1 MSKST
6 KLSLALL
13 LGLGFNSGFAQNTP
27 VSQME
32 KLNRGVVSVPAKSGT
47 GRFVSWRMLGTDD
60 ENTKFEILRNGLS
73 IKKDISEPTCYVDN
87 KGSVSSEYKIV
98 TWHDGVAADTSEVAK
113 SWNNIYLS
121 LPLDRPAGGKTNDG
135 EYTYS
140 PNDCS
145 VGDVDGDGE
154 YEIILKWDPSNSK
167 DNSHEGYTG
176 NVIFDCYK
184 LDGTKL
190 WRIDLGKN
198 IRAGAHYTQFMVYD
212 FDGDGRAEMI
222 CKTAPGSKDG
232 KGYYVN
238 QAATDPEIKS
248 ASNTIDWRNTSGKI
262 RGGQEY
268 LTVFNG
274 FTGEAVHTI
283 FYNPNRATT
292 YGGAPSWTFNWDDR
306 SGKTDKEY
314 GNRGERYLA
323 TVAHLDGPAKRPS
336 AVMCRGY
343 YTYAFLWAVDFDG
356 NQLRQK
362 WFHSSKSK
370 KQYSV
375 TDINGETKEYTALPP
390 TGNTSGSGTA
400 YGNGNHNISV
410 GDVNGDGRDEII
422 WGSCAIDH
430 DGKMLYATGYGHGDA
445 IHMSDLVPSNPGL
458 EVFQVHEGAPYGWD
472 IHDAATGMILHSS
485 EGSGDNGRGLAAD
498 VIPSTKGFEFW
509 SSNHREMRS
518 CETGRQVSD
527 SKPSVNFRIY
537 WNGTLF
543 DEILDGNKMDEWN
556 GSGFSRVY
564 PAGGKNFYEIA
575 SSSTCNGTKNT
586 PNLQADILGDWREE
600 LILWDGSDAAHLNIF
615 TTNVPTEFGVPTLMH
630 DHVYRMGVAWQNVA
644 YNQPP
649 HLGYSL
655 PDRFKIQYPKLTD
668 GEFEQSVSLG
678 DTIAD
683 IKRAW
688 KYSSAPSLVKYTA
701 PDGTSNVGKFNEWEG
716 FKFKVMSLGTNK
728 YFELKGKPEKMG
740 TYEFV
745 IRSGKSVVDNTERT
759 DTIRIKVLD
768 PSGIENVADMAE
780 PWAVIAGDAIG
791 GSVNV
796 KLNMKSSQTVRL
808 AVYDAAGAQV
818 FGRTYKAPA
827 GGSIMAGGLDRL
839 PAGIY
844 LVKVVS
850 SEGTVVK
857 KITKE

>member
-1 MSKST
+1 MNKST
-6 KLSLALL
+6 RLSLALI
-13 LGLGFNSGFAQNTP
+13 LGLGANGSFAQNTP

-32 KLNRGVVSVPAKSGT
+32 KLGRGVVSVPAKSGT

-60 ENTKFEILRNGLS
+60 DKTTFEILRNGLS
-73 IKKDISEPTCYVDN
+73 VRKDIAEPTCYVDDI
-87 KGSVSSEYKIV
+87 GSEKSEYKIV
-98 TWHDGVAADTSEVAK
+98 TWHDGVAVDTSEVAK
-113 SWNNIYLS
+113 QWSNIYLS

-167 DNSHEGYTG
+167 DNSHSGYTG
-176 NVIFDCYK
+176 NVILDCYK

-212 FDGDGRAEMI
+212 FDGDGRAEII

-232 KGYYVN
+232 KGYFVN
-238 QAATDPEIKS
+238 QAATDQEIKS
-248 ASNTIDWRNTSGKI
+248 ASNSISWINSSGKLS
-262 RGGQEY
+262 GGQEY

-274 FTGEAVHTI
+274 LTGEAIHTI

-306 SGKTDKEY
+306 PGKTDKEY

-323 TVAHLDGPAKRPS
+323 TVAYLDGPDKRPS

-343 YTYAFLWAVDFDG
+343 YTYAFLWAVGFDG
-356 NQLRQK
+356 NQLKQK

-370 KQYSV
+370 EEYSV
-375 TDINGETKEYTALPP
+375 TDANGTTTKYPASKP
-390 TGNTSGSGTA
+390 TGNTSGSKTA

-410 GDVNGDGRDEII
+410 ADVDGDGMDEII

-430 DGKMLYATGYGHGDA
+430 DGKLLYATGYGHGDA
-445 IHMSDLVPSNPGL
+445 IHVSDLVPSNPGL
-458 EVFQVHEGAPYGWD
+458 EVFQVHEGSPYGWD
-472 IHDAATGMILHSS
+472 VHDAATGKILHSS
-485 EGSGDNGRGLAAD
+485 TGSSDNGRGLAAD
-498 VIPSTKGFEFW
+498 VIPGNKGFEFW
-509 SSNHREMRS
+509 SSNNREMRS
-518 CETGRQVSD
+518 CETGKQVSD
-527 SKPSVNFRIY
+527 SNPSVNFRIY

-543 DEILDGNKMDEWN
+543 DEVLDGNKMEEWN
-556 GSGFSRVY
+556 GSGFTRVY
-564 PAGGKNFYEIA
+564 PIPGKNFYDIA
-575 SSSTCNGTKNT
+575 HSSTCNGSKNT
-586 PNLQADILGDWREE
+586 PNLQADIIGDWREE

-615 TTNVPTEFGVPTLMH
+615 TTNVPTDFGVPTLMH
-630 DHVYRMGVAWQNVA
+630 DHVYRLGVAWQNVA

-655 PDRFKIQYPKLTD
+655 LDRFKIQYPKIAD
-668 GEFEQSVSLG
+668 GEFDQLIMHG

-683 IKRAW
+683 IKRTW

-701 PDGTSNVGKFNEWEG
+701 PDGTSNSGKFTEWEG
-716 FKFKVMSLGTNK
+716 FNFKMMTLGTNK
-728 YFELKGKPEKMG
+728 YFELKGKPEHIG

-745 IRSGKSVVDNTERT
+745 IKSGKHVADNSERT
-759 DTIRIKVLD
+759 DTIRIKVAD
-768 PSGIENVADMAE
+768 PSGVESVAGTAA
-780 PWAVIAGDAIG
+780 PWAVIAGEAIG
-791 GSVNV
+791 SGVKV
-796 KLNMKSSQTVRL
+796 KLNMKSAQTVTV

-818 FGRTYKAPA
+818 FGRTYNAA
-827 GGSIMAGGLDRL
+827 ADGIITAGGLDRL
-839 PAGIY
+839 PAGVY
-844 LVKVVS
+844 LVKAVS
-850 SEGTVVK
+850 AEGTAVRK
-857 KITKE
+857 LSKE